1 MSKLSDSDNNKIKQ
15 VFEWI
20 KSHVTSSDEKK
31 RVLDNEEKIKAMFRL
46 DSLKENASYVPLF
59 FEMLKAN
66 FSGKYTEV
74 PVGTIATIIGTLL
87 YVFSPIDVV
96 PDFLPGV
103 GLLDDAAMMAL
114 CVATVKLDV
123 DKYKEWKANQD
134 DLADGFKE
142 I

>member
-59 FEMLKAN
+59 FEMIKAN